1 MKKYGGR
8 FWLALAAF
16 AAGIVALDQWTKALV
31 IQHIPYGGKV
41 PVVDG
46 LFHLTY
52 VRNSGAA
59 FSMLTG
65 MRWLFLVLLLVF
77 FALIGFLVYKGF
89 FTGRAELW
97 CLAAI
102 GGGALG
108 NAVDRAVSGAVVD
121 MIEVEF
127 MRFAVFN
134 VADSFITCGAIALV
148 VCILF
153 FRKKEAK
160 HDTQE

>member
-1 MKKYGGR
+1 MNYGKR
-8 FWLALAAF
+8 LWIALGLFVAA
-16 AAGIVALDQWTKALV
+16 IVALDQGTKALV
-31 IQHIPYGGKV
+31 VANIPLGGTV

-46 LFHLTY
+46 LFHLTC

-59 FSMLTG
+59 FSMLSG
-65 MRWLFLVLLLVF
+65 MRWLFLALLLAF
-77 FALIGFLVYKGF
+77 FALLWYLIRKEF

-102 GGGALG
+102 CGGALG
-108 NAVDRAVSGAVVD
+108 NAVDRALEGTVVD

-153 FRKKEAK
+153 FRKKEPG
-160 HDTQE
+160 HDDQK

>member
-1 MKKYGGR
+1 MKYGR
-8 FWLALAAF
+8 RLWIALAVF

-31 IQHIPYGGKV
+31 VANIPAGGTV
-41 PVVDG
+41 PVIDG

-52 VRNSGAA
+52 VRNAGAA
-59 FSMLTG
+59 FSMLSG
-65 MRWLFLVLLLVF
+65 MRWLFLALLAAFFVLVWYLVR
-77 FALIGFLVYKGF
+77 KDF

-102 GGGALG
+102 SGGALG
-108 NAVDRAVSGAVVD
+108 NAVDRALTGTVVD

-134 VADSFITCGAIALV
+134 VADSFITCGAIVLV

-153 FRKKEAK
+153 FRKKEPE
-160 HDTQE
+160 HDAEL

>member
-1 MKKYGGR
+1 MKYGR
-8 FWLALAAF
+8 RLWVALAVF
-16 AAGIVALDQWTKALV
+16 AAAIVALDQWTKALV
-31 IQHIPYGGKV
+31 VANIPYGETV
-41 PVVDG
+41 PVING

-59 FSMLTG
+59 FSMLSG
-65 MRWLFLVLLLVF
+65 MRWLFLALLAAFFVLV
-77 FALIGFLVYKGF
+77 GFLIRKGY
-89 FTGRAELW
+89 FTGKAELW

-102 GGGALG
+102 CGGALG
-108 NAVDRAVSGAVVD
+108 NAVDRALTGAVVD

-134 VADSFITCGAIALV
+134 VADSFITCGAVALV

-153 FRKKEAK
+153 FRKKEPE
-160 HDTQE
+160 HDAET